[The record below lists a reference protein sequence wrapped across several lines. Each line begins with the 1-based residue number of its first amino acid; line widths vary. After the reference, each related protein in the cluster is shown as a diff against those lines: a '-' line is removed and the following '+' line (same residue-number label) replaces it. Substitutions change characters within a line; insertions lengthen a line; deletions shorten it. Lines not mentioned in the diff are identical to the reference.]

1 MFTRLIVLSI
11 GIEASLLVLLLVS
24 DLRHHPGI
32 GIGVLLGA
40 SLFYLASVF
49 TILKLPSPGLL
60 SRRLVLLG
68 LTVLFRLTLWP
79 LFPAFSDDAY
89 RYRWEGEL
97 QAGGVNPYQV
107 APSDAAAG
115 RLHDSAYQNV
125 PDSDFRAGYGPL
137 TELLERITYSTVRRF
152 TNNRAIQVF
161 WFKSPAALFDL
172 EILTVL
178 WLFVKQ
184 RSLAPERWLLYAWC
198 PLPAFEFWASGHND
212 AIAVFFL
219 LLTLL
224 FADRHRWWLASG
236 ALWLA
241 GAVKLWPLMLFPL
254 LIIRGERGSWRRLAA
269 AILTAPVFIVCWLPY
284 WSNVITNLRFMSG
297 FVGGWRN
304 NDSLFGFFLW
314 ITRGDLYHAKL
325 IAFGVLACGL
335 VLIAALRLSLDRAF
349 LTAIVTL
356 LLVSANCHPWYL
368 TWFIPLLVFV
378 PVPPLFLWAALMPLT
393 YAVLFRWFSERV
405 WNGSTP
411 VRWWVYGPVLACGL
425 VWLFHRR
432 HNRKNG
438 SLCPARSLPGDL
450 PI

>member
-1 MFTRLIVLSI
+1 MFTRLIVLSV

-68 LTVLFRLTLWP
+68 LAVLFRLTLWP

-115 RLHDSAYQNV
+115 RLRDSAYQNV

-137 TELLERITYSTVRRF
+137 TELLERVTY
-152 TNNRAIQVF
+152 RAIDPFARRPESQVF
-161 WFKSPAALFDL
+161 WYKSPAALFDL
-172 EILTVL
+172 GILTVL
-178 WLFVKQ
+178 WLLVKQ

-198 PLPAFEFWASGHND
+198 PLPIFEFWASGHND

-241 GAVKLWPLMLFPL
+241 GAAKLWPLMLFPL
-254 LIIRGERGSWRRLAA
+254 L
-269 AILTAPVFIVCWLPY
+269 
-284 WSNVITNLRFMSG
+284 M
-297 FVGGWRN
+297 
-304 NDSLFGFFLW
+304 
-314 ITRGDLYHAKL
+314 
-325 IAFGVLACGL
+325 
-335 VLIAALRLSLDRAF
+335 
-349 LTAIVTL
+349 
-356 LLVSANCHPWYL
+356 
-368 TWFIPLLVFV
+368 
-378 PVPPLFLWAALMPLT
+378 
-393 YAVLFRWFSERV
+393 
-405 WNGSTP
+405 
-411 VRWWVYGPVLACGL
+411 
-425 VWLFHRR
+425 
-432 HNRKNG
+432 
-438 SLCPARSLPGDL
+438 
-450 PI
+450 